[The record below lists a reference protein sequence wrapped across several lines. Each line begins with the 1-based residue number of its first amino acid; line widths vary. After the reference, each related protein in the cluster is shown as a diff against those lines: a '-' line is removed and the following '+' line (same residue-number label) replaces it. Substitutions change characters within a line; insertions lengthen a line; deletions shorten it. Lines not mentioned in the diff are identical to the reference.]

1 MATDTTTNTLEW
13 TVGKNGAYT
22 FRMNGETVAK
32 FKDAETMATH
42 FAFLHEENQR
52 LRDDVEAFKGMRD
65 GAKERIDNLEGVILQ
80 WRKHHEQV
88 MDIAEAKAEQLL
100 MDLKKFRGR

>member
-1 MATDTTTNTLEW
+1 MATDATTNTLEW

-52 LRDDVEAFKGMRD
+52 LRNTIEAFVGM
-65 GAKERIDNLEGVILQ
+65 KEGVKQRIAYLEEEANT
-80 WRKHHEQV
+80 WRRHHEKV
-88 MDIAEAKAEQLL
+88 MDTVEAKAEQLL
-100 MDLKKFRGR
+100 VDLKKLRGR